1 MAKKKRAKAD
11 RPPRLKRKFYE
22 EELVRLQ
29 FELVKWQ
36 YWVKHHDMRV
46 MITFDGRD
54 AAGKGGT
61 IKRIMAPLQPRD
73 IRLVALGKPSD
84 REQTQW
90 YFQRYVTHLPAA
102 GEIVLFDRSWYNR
115 ATVER
120 VMGFCSD
127 REYWDFLRD
136 APNFERLLI
145 HDGIILLKYWLS
157 VDDDEQ
163 ERRFQERRGQ
173 PGAPL
178 EAQPDR
184 HRGAQPLDR
193 ILAGE
198 RRDDRAHRYSRMP
211 LAAGELERQTAPAPQ
226 RDSRYAGRHPLRE
239 RDPGTDE
246 AAGCAAAGR
255 IHVASTARYAL
266 SGERLLRRHGAR
278 LIYFLP
284 LASFRRVSRR
294 AMAGRAAAFASI

>member
-1 MAKKKRAKAD
+1 MSKKKSKKEKSGG
-11 RPPRLKRKFYE
+11 RLKKKFYE
-22 EELVRLQ
+22 KELLRLQ

-36 YWVKHHDMRV
+36 YWIKHSDMRV

-61 IKRIMAPLQPRD
+61 IKRIMSPLQPRD

-120 VMGFCSD
+120 VMGFCTD

-145 HDGIILLKYWLS
+145 NDGVILLKYWLS

-163 ERRFQERRGQ
+163 ERRFQER
-173 PGAPL
+173 
-178 EAQPDR
+178 
-184 HRGAQPLDR
+184 
-193 ILAGE
+193 
-198 RRDDRAHRYSRMP
+198 
-211 LAAGELERQTAPAPQ
+211 
-226 RDSRYAGRHPLRE
+226 
-239 RDPGTDE
+239 
-246 AAGCAAAGR
+246 
-255 IHVASTARYAL
+255 ASN
-266 SGERLLRRHGAR
+266 
-278 LIYFLP
+278 P
-284 LASFRRVSRR
+284 SRR
-294 AMAGRAAAFASI
+294 WKLSPIDLEGRNRWVEYSKAKDAMIEHTDIPECRWRQINSNDKRRLRLNIVRDMLDAIPYENVIPRPMKLPERPEQEAYTTRPPRDAHYIIPDYYSDM

>member
-1 MAKKKRAKAD
+1 MSKKKSGKAKRPD
-11 RPPRLKRKFYE
+11 RLNRKFYE
-22 EELVRLQ
+22 KELLRLQ

-36 YWVKHHDMRV
+36 YWIKHHDMRV

-73 IRLVALGKPSD
+73 IRLVALAKPSD

-127 REYWDFLRD
+127 RQYWDFLRD

-145 HDGIILLKYWLS
+145 NDGIILLKYWLS

-163 ERRFQERRGQ
+163 ERRFQ
-173 PGAPL
+173 A
-178 EAQPDR
+178 
-184 HRGAQPLDR
+184 
-193 ILAGE
+193 
-198 RRDDRAHRYSRMP
+198 RAVNP
-211 LAAGELERQTAPAPQ
+211 
-226 RDSRYAGRHPLRE
+226 
-239 RDPGTDE
+239 
-246 AAGCAAAGR
+246 
-255 IHVASTARYAL
+255 
-266 SGERLLRRHGAR
+266 
-278 LIYFLP
+278 
-284 LASFRRVSRR
+284 SRR
-294 AMAGRAAAFASI
+294 WKLSEIDIEGRNRWVEYTRAKDAMIEHTDIPECRWRQVNSNDKRRLRLNVIRDILGAIPYEDVIPGPIELPEIPPQVPYTSRPPRDTHYLVKDFYADM

>member
-1 MAKKKRAKAD
+1 MSKKRSFKAK
-11 RPPRLKRKFYE
+11 RPPRLKRRFYE
-22 EELVRLQ
+22 KELDRLQ

-36 YWVKHHDMRV
+36 YWIKHHDMRV

-61 IKRIMAPLQPRD
+61 IKRIMEPLQPRD

-120 VMGFCSD
+120 VMGFCTD
-127 REYWDFLRD
+127 RQYWDFLRD
-136 APNFERLLI
+136 APNFERLLA

-163 ERRFQERRGQ
+163 ERRFQERAAN
-173 PGAPL
+173 PS
-178 EAQPDR
+178 
-184 HRGAQPLDR
+184 
-193 ILAGE
+193 
-198 RRDDRAHRYSRMP
+198 RRWKLSPIDIEGRNRWVEYSRAKDTMIEWTDIP
-211 LAAGELERQTAPAPQ
+211 ESRWRQVNSNDKRRLRLNVIRDILKAIPYENVIPGPTQLPETPPQ
-226 RDSRYAGRHPLRE
+226 AEYITRPSQESHYIVKDYYADL
-239 RDPGTDE
+239 
-246 AAGCAAAGR
+246 
-255 IHVASTARYAL
+255 
-266 SGERLLRRHGAR
+266 
-278 LIYFLP
+278 
-284 LASFRRVSRR
+284 
-294 AMAGRAAAFASI
+294 